1 MAAPGGVISPWG
13 CPRYDRP
20 SPRRRE
26 EPTIS
31 SPSDEADTTASEDLD
46 DAELDRRW
54 GLAPSEPLTGFGAPP
69 VVAVMVT
76 SDPGDWFEATLGSL
90 ADQDYESL
98 SVLVVD
104 NAGTVDPT
112 PRIADALPTAFVK
125 RLDADAGFSAAA
137 NEALVSI
144 EGAAFYLF
152 LHDDVRLPPDAVT
165 NLVAEAF
172 RANAG
177 VVGPKLVD
185 WDDPARLRSV
195 GSTVDPY
202 GFRSSIAEPGELDQ
216 SQHDTPREVF
226 AVGDACLLIRADLF
240 DAVGGFSDD
249 LPYFGEDVDLCWR
262 AHVAGAR
269 VAFCPIAVVQHRER
283 FGERRDAENRERLE
297 LRHQARMMLTNYEL
311 RRLVRVAPVVAV
323 LSLVDLLVSLVL
335 GRFSRVGDIIS
346 SWVWNLVN
354 LPSLVRSRARVRRCR
369 GVHDANYLP
378 LMRQGS
384 SRLQTLVRGG
394 EGENRVSAAAE
405 AGRDYL
411 TRLRDEANRTGVGL
425 AVLATLLV
433 LLGARDLFGGPIP
446 VVREFG
452 AVGDSTGALLSQ
464 WWTAW
469 REVGLGE
476 AAVPPT
482 VVPSLGVAGTLL
494 FGSLSLARRLL
505 VLAPL
510 FIGALGAWKLL
521 AETHSTRARAAA
533 LAVYGLAPVAL
544 NSMAEGRLQALVAY
558 AAAPWL
564 LRRLAAGAG
573 LDPFVRSGRR
583 PARLRHLAGTGLL
596 LAAVTAVTPAGAAVL
611 VVSMAVLG
619 LVATVGVDRRAGR
632 SLLGSLLG
640 GVAFS
645 LPVSA
650 PWLLAQALDG
660 DVSSLTGM
668 WTSRDSIPSATELIT
683 GSVGPVAVGVLGWG
697 VLVAAGYCLVAGRGW
712 RLGWGTAGWILALV
726 SWTVTVVVA
735 RAEFVAGAGV
745 ELLLVPAVLGLALSV
760 AMGALAFERDVMGS
774 DFGAAQ
780 LLSVVAVVGLLAALV
795 PVGVAAA
802 DGRWYLPDGDVAR
815 VLDDV
820 DDDEDHRA
828 VWIGDA
834 DLLPVA
840 GWELDDTPGVAVGVT
855 VGLTPTLSDRYHLDG
870 GPGVEALREAVGATF
885 AGETSRLGRV
895 LAPMG
900 VRYVVVME
908 RPAPQPF
915 SPPGAGAPDVVLS
928 SLREQLDLSEVA
940 VPPGMALFEVGDTWP
955 LRTDLSDLDA
965 PPDDL
970 SGLLQAELPVPGAV
984 LGRDVGT
991 RFTGS
996 LDAGQ
1001 RIGVAETADDGW
1013 SLTVEGREADRS
1025 ELFGWMSAFDTP
1037 TGGEAELRWV
1047 TPLLARVLQA
1057 VQVVGLLV
1065 LVVLVMR
1072 RRRIAAPV
1080 RRRRR
1085 GDEEP
1090 IVVVA
1095 PADGAG
1101 HDPLDDGGDPTG
1113 DDTMQGDTAERGV
1126 VEPGSGADR

>member
-1 MAAPGGVISPWG
+1 MLPAPWCHQSAGVGAVRSPV
-13 CPRYDRP
+13 
-20 SPRRRE
+20 PRRRE

-31 SPSDEADTTASEDLD
+31 SPSDEPDTTADDDLD
-46 DAELDRRW
+46 EAELDRRW
-54 GLAPSEPLTGFGAPP
+54 GIGPSEPLTGFGAPP

-76 SDPGDWFEATLGSL
+76 SDPGDWFDRTLVSL
-90 ADQDYESL
+90 ADQEYESL

-104 NAGTVDPT
+104 NGGTVDPT
-112 PRIADALPTAFVK
+112 PRIADSLPTAFVK
-125 RLDADAGFSAAA
+125 RLETDVGFSAAA

-152 LHDDVRLPPDAVT
+152 LHDDVALPPDGVT

-202 GFRSSIAEPGELDQ
+202 GFRSSIADPGELDQ

-269 VAFCPIAVVQHRER
+269 VAFCPIAVVSHRER

-311 RRLVRVAPVVAV
+311 RRLVWVAPTVAV
-323 LSLVDLLVSLVL
+323 LSLVDLLVSLLL

-346 SWVWNLVN
+346 SWTWNFVN
-354 LPSLVRSRARVRRCR
+354 VPSLIRSRARVRRSR
-369 GVHDANYLP
+369 GVRDANYLP

-394 EGENRVSAAAE
+394 EGENRVSAAAD

-425 AVLATLLV
+425 AVVATLLV

-446 VVREFG
+446 VLREFG
-452 AVGDSTGALLSQ
+452 AAGDSVGVLFSQ

-476 AAVPPT
+476 SAVPPA
-482 VVPSLGVAGTLL
+482 VVPSLGLAGTLL

-505 VLAPL
+505 VLGPL

-544 NSMAEGRLQALVAY
+544 NSMAEGRLQALVVY

-564 LRRLAAGAG
+564 LRRLAADAG
-573 LDPFVRSGRR
+573 LHPFVRGGRP

-596 LAAVTAVTPAGAAVL
+596 LAAVTAVTPVGAAIL
-611 VVSMAVLG
+611 VVSMVVLG
-619 LVATVGVDRRAGR
+619 LVATVGIDRGAGR

-640 GVAFS
+640 GVLFS

-650 PWLLAQALDG
+650 PWLIAQASGG
-660 DVSSLTGM
+660 DLSSLAGM
-668 WTSRDSIPSATELIT
+668 WSGRGATPSAAELIT
-683 GSVGPVAVGVLGWG
+683 GDVGPVTVGVLGWG
-697 VLVAAGYCLVAGRGW
+697 VVVAAGYCLVAGRRW
-712 RLGWGTAGWILALV
+712 RLGWGVGGWILALM
-726 SWTVTVVVA
+726 SWTVAVVA
-735 RAEFVAGAGV
+735 TRADVVAGAGV
-745 ELLLVPAVLGLALSV
+745 ELLLVPAVLGVAIAV

-774 DFGAAQ
+774 DFGASQ
-780 LLSVVAVVGLLAALV
+780 LLSVVAIAGLLVTLV
-795 PVGVAAA
+795 PIGVAAA
-802 DGRWYLPDGDVAR
+802 DGRWYLPEGDVAR

-820 DDDEDHRA
+820 DDGADHRA

-840 GWELDDTPGVAVGVT
+840 GWELEDTPGVAVGVT
-855 VGLTPTLSDRYHLDG
+855 VGLTPTISDRYHLDG
-870 GPGVEALREAVGATF
+870 GPGVDALREAVAATF

-895 LAPMG
+895 VAPMG
-900 VRYVVVME
+900 VRYVVVVD

-915 SPPGAGAPDVVLS
+915 SPPGVGAPEVVLA
-928 SLREQLDLSEVA
+928 SLREQLDLSEIA

-955 LRTDLSDLDA
+955 LRSDLSTLDDPPEDLRA
-965 PPDDL
+965 
-970 SGLLQAELPVPGAV
+970 LLQAELPVPEAV
-984 LGRDVGT
+984 LGRDAGT
-991 RFTGS
+991 RFSGS
-996 LDAGQ
+996 LGAGE
-1001 RIGVAETADDGW
+1001 RIGLAETTSAGW
-1013 SLTVEGREADRS
+1013 SLTVEGREADRG
-1025 ELFGWMSAFDTP
+1025 ELFGWMSVFETP
-1037 TGGEAELRWV
+1037 TAGDAELRWV
-1047 TPLLARVLQA
+1047 TPPLARVLQA
-1057 VQVVGLLV
+1057 LQVVGLLV

-1085 GDEEP
+1085 GDETP
-1090 IVVVA
+1090 LVVVSPGDA
-1095 PADGAG
+1095 AAEDLDGAG
-1101 HDPLDDGGDPTG
+1101 PERVGGD
-1113 DDTMQGDTAERGV
+1113 D
-1126 VEPGSGADR
+1126 GSGAGR